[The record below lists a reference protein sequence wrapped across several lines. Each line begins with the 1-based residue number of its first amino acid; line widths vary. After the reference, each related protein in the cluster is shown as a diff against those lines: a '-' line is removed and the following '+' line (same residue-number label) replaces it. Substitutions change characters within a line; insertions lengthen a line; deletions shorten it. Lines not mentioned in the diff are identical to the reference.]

1 MVNCHGQ
8 WEKTAASW
16 TLEKIDC
23 LQQKD
28 KYSSSKK
35 GMCEPDRG
43 CRTIIGGTMLGCTG
57 RVWGRCWCFSPIYK
71 QYSDRKTQVC
81 STTLLFLTSDTE
93 DGQNCG
99 NIGRRGSWKY
109 GWVFLCSPDE
119 KVVAELV
126 TPLQINEMCNN
137 TDTFLSRTGLSQC
150 SGSQGCGSVLYYS
163 SAEFSEFTQQFR
175 KLRGS
180 CLTAQACFLPLH
192 HQFLSYCELQNRA
205 RELEKQRA
213 RTSESAWHLCSLTYI
228 SCFGKVAP
236 ADNLH
241 QPIIVLNST
250 VFPQLSQFCPFHF
263 KTRISQV
270 PLSDIKQV
278 ITAPFTHP
286 LPVRKVKTLE

>member
-1 MVNCHGQ
+1 
-8 WEKTAASW
+8 
-16 TLEKIDC
+16 
-23 LQQKD
+23 
-28 KYSSSKK
+28 
-35 GMCEPDRG
+35 
-43 CRTIIGGTMLGCTG
+43 
-57 RVWGRCWCFSPIYK
+57 
-71 QYSDRKTQVC
+71 
-81 STTLLFLTSDTE
+81 
-93 DGQNCG
+93 
-99 NIGRRGSWKY
+99 
-109 GWVFLCSPDE
+109 
-119 KVVAELV
+119 
-126 TPLQINEMCNN
+126 MCNN

-150 SGSQGCGSVLYYS
+150 SSSQGCGSVLYYS
-163 SAEFSEFTQQFR
+163 PAEFSEFTQQFR

-192 HQFLSYCELQNRA
+192 HQFLSYCELQNRG
-205 RELEKQRA
+205 RELEKQCA
-213 RTSESAWHLCSLTYI
+213 RISKSAWHLCSLTYI

-270 PLSDIKQV
+270 ALSDIKQI